1 MKQLG
6 TFPEA
11 FSLTIYVRTSILFF
25 SICQYKPPYQC
36 RKSNIYPLPTIPP
49 CRGSFDFRAGKENE
63 MWVIARKKNKSETKS
78 RAVHILWQ
86 ALSTW
91 SAGVVWRNYDR
102 LVFTAPPKP
111 TESCQVL
118 RAASNGD
125 LLIRH
130 KDHGTQG
137 QLSTDKARGR
147 IEDEKREKEK
157 ERERGLYQALLMCSH
172 PQTHKKAFILFHRK
186 N

>member
-1 MKQLG
+1 M
-6 TFPEA
+6 FRRVFY
-11 FSLTIYVRTSILFF
+11 FSPSVSTSYFISTVNLTYILYPQF
-25 SICQYKPPYQC
+25 S
-36 RKSNIYPLPTIPP
+36 PLL
-49 CRGSFDFRAGKENE
+49 
-63 MWVIARKKNKSETKS
+63 WVIWLQGWKRKRNVSHSKKERRKKGETKS
-78 RAVHILWQ
+78 RVVHILWQ

-137 QLSTDKARGR
+137 QLSTDNARGR
-147 IEDEKREKEK
+147 IEDERREKK
-157 ERERGLYQALLMCSH
+157 ESSVTTASH
-172 PQTHKKAFILFHRK
+172 PQNHKKAFILCWRK

>member
-1 MKQLG
+1 MFRRVFIYFSPSVSTSRLISAVNLTYILYPQ
-6 TFPEA
+6 FPLAAGHLTSGLEKKTKCE
-11 FSLTIYVRTSILFF
+11 SL
-25 SICQYKPPYQC
+25 
-36 RKSNIYPLPTIPP
+36 RK
-49 CRGSFDFRAGKENE
+49 
-63 MWVIARKKNKSETKS
+63 KSETKS

-111 TESCQVL
+111 AESCQVL
-118 RAASNGD
+118 RAASNSD

-147 IEDEKREKEK
+147 IEDENREKE
-157 ERERGLYQALLMCSH
+157 
-172 PQTHKKAFILFHRK
+172 RK
-186 N
+186 RVRPLPGSFNVQSSTNS

>member
-11 FSLTIYVRTSILFF
+11 FSLTIYVQTSIYLFF

-36 RKSNIYPLPTIPP
+36 RKSNIYPYPQFPLAVGHLTSGLEKKTK
-49 CRGSFDFRAGKENE
+49 CESL
-63 MWVIARKKNKSETKS
+63 RKKSETKS

-111 TESCQVL
+111 AESCQVL
-118 RAASNGD
+118 RAASNSD

-147 IEDEKREKEK
+147 IEDENREKK
-157 ERERGLYQALLMCSH
+157 GREWGLYQALLMCSH
-172 PQTHKKAFILFHRK
+172 PQTHKKDFILC
-186 N
+186 

>member
-1 MKQLG
+1 MFRRVFIYFSPSVSTSRLISAVNLTYILYPQ
-6 TFPEA
+6 FPLAVGHLTSGLEKKTKCE
-11 FSLTIYVRTSILFF
+11 SL
-25 SICQYKPPYQC
+25 
-36 RKSNIYPLPTIPP
+36 RK
-49 CRGSFDFRAGKENE
+49 
-63 MWVIARKKNKSETKS
+63 KSETKS

-111 TESCQVL
+111 AESCQVL
-118 RAASNGD
+118 RAASNSD

-147 IEDEKREKEK
+147 IEDENREKE
-157 ERERGLYQALLMCSH
+157 
-172 PQTHKKAFILFHRK
+172 RK
-186 N
+186 RVRPLPGSFNVQSSTNS

>member
-1 MKQLG
+1 MFRRVFIYFSPSVSTSRLISAVNLTYILYPQ
-6 TFPEA
+6 FPLAVGHLTSGLEKKTKCE
-11 FSLTIYVRTSILFF
+11 SL
-25 SICQYKPPYQC
+25 
-36 RKSNIYPLPTIPP
+36 RK
-49 CRGSFDFRAGKENE
+49 
-63 MWVIARKKNKSETKS
+63 KSETKS

-111 TESCQVL
+111 AESCQVL
-118 RAASNGD
+118 RAASNSD

-147 IEDEKREKEK
+147 IEDENREK
-157 ERERGLYQALLMCSH
+157 ERERVRPLPGSFNVQSS
-172 PQTHKKAFILFHRK
+172 T
-186 N
+186 NS

>member
-1 MKQLG
+1 MFRRVFYFSASVSTSRLISAVNLTYILYPQ
-6 TFPEA
+6 FPLAVGHLTSGLEKKTKCE
-11 FSLTIYVRTSILFF
+11 SL
-25 SICQYKPPYQC
+25 
-36 RKSNIYPLPTIPP
+36 
-49 CRGSFDFRAGKENE
+49 
-63 MWVIARKKNKSETKS
+63 RKKKKSETKS
-78 RAVHILWQ
+78 RAVYILWQ

-91 SAGVVWRNYDR
+91 SAGVVRRNYDR

-111 TESCQVL
+111 KESCKVL

-147 IEDEKREKEK
+147 IEDEKREKE
-157 ERERGLYQALLMCSH
+157 R
-172 PQTHKKAFILFHRK
+172 KKVRPLTGSFNVQSFI
-186 N
+186 NS